1 MNEQLIPIG
10 KIVATS
16 LLCPMIVSFICTK
29 IQCRRS
35 LRLERQKEAPVMYI
49 LELNNE
55 SKVGLNKKD
64 IDRGGDIIQ
73 IYYSNYVEIEDA
85 EATGSIRRTIRYK
98 RLKYKELQ
106 ELAAKKQLYFI
117 GFNKLQENNT
127 SLKTIV
133 SRQGYY
139 DEIDVNEVP
148 VFLSRESRY
157 SFVFEKND
165 MPLAIQGRYLGKN
178 ISYEIESRK
187 DDNILPIIENQ

>member
-1 MNEQLIPIG
+1 
-10 KIVATS
+10 
-16 LLCPMIVSFICTK
+16 
-29 IQCRRS
+29 
-35 LRLERQKEAPVMYI
+35 MYI

-55 SKVGLNKKD
+55 SKVELNKKD